1 MMELRKFTLVSNNT
15 CYGPCPE
22 PDEEVEQRLTLAA
35 NGRVWF
41 SGYNFGH
48 GFGDYEVGRKLQVNI
63 GSEAA
68 GRILDLL
75 DRYFDCRA
83 IVMLATDVGSWEL
96 TMTDTAGEVH
106 KQIGSLCEDLL
117 LGDTALSATMRELIP
132 IDNLFIFDGNY
143 EEEPD
148 EDY

>member
-1 MMELRKFTLVSNNT
+1 M
-15 CYGPCPE
+15 
-22 PDEEVEQRLTLAA
+22 
-35 NGRVWF
+35 
-41 SGYNFGH
+41 
-48 GFGDYEVGRKLQVNI
+48 
-63 GSEAA
+63 
-68 GRILDLL
+68 
-75 DRYFDCRA
+75 DRYFDDRA

-143 EEEPD
+143 EEEPG